1 MDWTRV
7 TPFQTS
13 WQGLYHARTEGSSEP
28 NQPFAKISAAACAA
42 HRQDSATSAT
52 FRVASATKNPLR
64 NESDRHGQRQESR
77 NDTCT
82 QILLS
87 VDHVAERIEILR
99 KSGSPTQD
107 LQRLVGVVT
116 WTRPGMMSG

>member
-28 NQPFAKISAAACAA
+28 NQPFARISAAACAA

-52 FRVASATKNPLR
+52 FRVALATKNQPR
-64 NESDRHGQRQESR
+64 NESHRHGRDKSHETELAWKSR
-77 NDTCT
+77 
-82 QILLS
+82 
-87 VDHVAERIEILR
+87 
-99 KSGSPTQD
+99 SPTQD
-107 LQRLVGVVT
+107 LQRLGGVVT
-116 WTRPGMMSG
+116 WTRP